1 MRNGKKRIGTKVCM
15 LVLNEFNPDPRILR
29 QAQALAK
36 AGYYVSVLALHK
48 NGLPERER
56 VNGVQ
61 ARRIR
66 LLSRRLPRTRAMQ
79 LIKFAEYALRAI
91 PAIRK
96 IGPSIC
102 HCHDLY
108 ALPVAYLIAK
118 WDGVKLIYD
127 SHELESAFPN
137 PTWFRWI
144 SRQLEHFLIKRVD
157 KVITVSDS
165 IANELARQDGIEKPA
180 VIRNIPDY
188 VNMSG
193 NNVIREVL
201 GIAADRK
208 IVLYQG
214 ALRSDRGL
222 DKLIE
227 AMRLLPGDVLLVLI
241 GSGPAKAE
249 LKDLVET
256 MGLEKRVRFMGRIP
270 YDELLSYT
278 SSADIGVHPMP
289 NLSLNNYYSLP
300 NKLFEYIMAELPV
313 AVSNFPEM
321 AKIVKQYGVGVVFDP
336 GDVKD
341 IARAINELLK
351 DEQKYTQMKEN
362 AKRAKRIL
370 NWENESGKLL
380 EIYEELLR

>member
-1 MRNGKKRIGTKVCM
+1 MDAKVCM
-15 LVLNEFNPDPRILR
+15 LVLNEFTHDARILR
-29 QAQALAK
+29 EARALVK
-36 AGYYVSVLALHK
+36 AGYDVSVFALHK

-61 ARRIR
+61 VRRIR
-66 LLSRRLPRTRAMQ
+66 LGSRRLPKTRAIQ
-79 LIKFAEYALRAI
+79 LIKFTEYALRAI

-96 IGPSIC
+96 MVPSIC

-108 ALPVAYLIAK
+108 ALPIAYLIAK
-118 WDGVKLIYD
+118 WDGAKLIYD

-165 IANELARQDGIEKPA
+165 IANEMVKQDSIKKPA
-180 VIRNIPDY
+180 VIRNMPEY
-188 VNMSG
+188 VDMTGG
-193 NNVIREVL
+193 NRIKEVL
-201 GIAADRK
+201 GIAEDKR

-222 DKLIE
+222 DRLIE
-227 AMRLLPGDVLLVLI
+227 AMRLLPGDVLSVFI
-241 GSGPAKAE
+241 GSGPAEAE
-249 LKDLVET
+249 LKGLVTT
-256 MGLEKRVRFMGRIP
+256 MGLETRVRFMGRVP
-270 YDELLSYT
+270 YNELLSYT
-278 SSADIGVHPMP
+278 SSADIGICHIA
-289 NLSLNNYYSLP
+289 NTSLSYYYSLP

-321 AKIVKQYGVGVVFDP
+321 AKIVEQYGVGVVFDP
-336 GDVKD
+336 EDVKD
-341 IARAINELLK
+341 IARAINELLE
-351 DEQKYTQMKEN
+351 DREKYAQMKEN
-362 AKRAKRIL
+362 TKRAKKVL
-370 NWENESGKLL
+370 NWENESRKLL